1 MISTLLKQAF
11 QSLLANP
18 FRTFLTILGVIIGI
32 SSVILFMA
40 LGEGLRQDIKQEIT
54 SLGSNLLFVIPG
66 TFDPEQG
73 PAASTNLLSG
83 DLLKPADLAVLEGL
97 PQVEAASAFGLMGG
111 ILRHGDQIAPNT
123 LLTGATPNL
132 PEVFGTLQ
140 IDRGRFFT
148 DEENQAKSRVIVLGP
163 GIATKLFD
171 DQNPIGQTVQIS
183 LENFT
188 VIGVTKVPES
198 TSILGG
204 SDYST
209 WTLVPLE
216 TSGDFTNGVNIMRIL
231 LRLDPSLD
239 PAEEVNGI
247 REALLANHAPEE
259 FSVVTQDQIL
269 GLLDKILDLLTAAIA
284 AIAAISLVVAGVGIM
299 NIMLVSVSERTR
311 EIGLRKAVGAPNRA
325 ILVQFLI
332 EAIALT
338 LLGALFAL
346 IFAYLAAAAI
356 AAASPIQPVITWQAV
371 GLAVG
376 VAIIVGLVFGLMPAI
391 RAAKLD
397 PIEALRYE

>member
-1 MISTLLKQAF
+1 MIGALLKQAL
-11 QSLLANP
+11 QSLIANP

-32 SSVILFMA
+32 SSVIVFMA
-40 LGEGLRQDIKQEIT
+40 LGEGLRQDIKGEIT

-66 TFDPEQG
+66 TFDPESG

-83 DLLKPADLAVLEGL
+83 DLLKPADLLTIEAL
-97 PQVEAASAFGLMGG
+97 PQVEAVSAFGLMGG
-111 ILRHGDQIAPNT
+111 ILRSGDKTAPNA
-123 LLTGATPNL
+123 LLTGASPNL
-132 PEVFGTLQ
+132 PEVFGTLE

-148 DEENQAKSRVIVLGP
+148 AEENQAKARVIVLGP

-171 DQNPIGQTVQIS
+171 EADPIGQRVQIS
-183 LENFT
+183 LEEFT
-188 VIGVTKVPES
+188 VIGVTKVPE
-198 TSILGG
+198 TSSVLGG

-231 LRLDPSLD
+231 LRIDPTLDPK
-239 PAEEVNGI
+239 EEVETI
-247 REALLANHAPEE
+247 RQALLTNHAPEE

-269 GLLDKILDLLTAAIA
+269 GILDKILGLLTAAIA
-284 AIAAISLVVAGVGIM
+284 AIASISLVVAGVGIM
-299 NIMLVSVSERTR
+299 NIMLVSVTERTR
-311 EIGLRKAVGAPNRA
+311 EIGLRKAVGAPNGA
-325 ILVQFLI
+325 ILAQFLI
-332 EAIALT
+332 EAVVLT
-338 LLGALFAL
+338 VLGAILAL
-346 IFAYLAAAAI
+346 VFAYLAAAGI
-356 AAASPIQPVITWQAV
+356 AAVSPIDPVITWQAI

-376 VAIIVGLVFGLMPAI
+376 VAVLVGLIFGLMPAL